1 MVVRNHRTYF
11 GIFFSVSL
19 DAENEDDCSSN
30 CEHKSELENLNK
42 LISPDDNKIPDNL
55 WKIFPV
61 KGQYI
66 KNILIY
72 SGYETFDSI
81 IKLNDDSKLTE
92 PISFV
97 KEMSEIMDENEK
109 RENFGIF
116 ANHPDKLRI
125 IPGLKPVISRFIES
139 VEKLTATESTAK
151 CHQKASASKEKS
163 TKRKKQSENSPSPP
177 SSEIIDK

>member
-11 GIFFSVSL
+11 GILFLVSL

-42 LISPDDNKIPDNL
+42 LTSPDDNKIPDNL

-72 SGYETFDSI
+72 SGYETFDLI
-81 IKLNDDSKLTE
+81 IKLKDDSELTE
-92 PISFV
+92 AISFV
-97 KEMSEIMDENEK
+97 KEMSEIMDEKEK
-109 RENFGIF
+109 RANFGIF

-125 IPGLKPVISRFIES
+125 ILGLKPVISRFIES

-151 CHQKASASKEKS
+151 CHQKASASKEKKHE
-163 TKRKKQSENSPSPP
+163 T
-177 SSEIIDK
+177 

>member
-1 MVVRNHRTYF
+1 M
-11 GIFFSVSL
+11 
-19 DAENEDDCSSN
+19 
-30 CEHKSELENLNK
+30 
-42 LISPDDNKIPDNL
+42 ISPGDNKIPDNL

-81 IKLNDDSKLTE
+81 IKLKDDSELTE

-97 KEMSEIMDENEK
+97 NEMSEIMVENEK

-125 IPGLKPVISRFIES
+125 IPGLKAVISRFVGS

-151 CHQKASASKEKS
+151 CHHLQMTPLGSIMLKVQ
-163 TKRKKQSENSPSPP
+163 RVMVL
-177 SSEIIDK
+177 